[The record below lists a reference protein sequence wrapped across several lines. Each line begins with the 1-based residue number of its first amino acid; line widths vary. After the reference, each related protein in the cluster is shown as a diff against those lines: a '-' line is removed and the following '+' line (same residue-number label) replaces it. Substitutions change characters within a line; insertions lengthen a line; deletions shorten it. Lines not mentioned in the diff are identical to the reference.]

1 MRTLLFT
8 LISLACSLAL
18 AATVYKWVDENG
30 VVHYSDQPH
39 PNAQKVQLKAAQTYK
54 DPSPRGAFAPAA
66 APSAPANAAPVYR
79 GCAIAQP
86 PDNQDFSNINALS
99 VIVQTDPP
107 LRPGDQI
114 FLTLDGQALNEG
126 RPTGTQFNLSPVDRG
141 THTLQAAVRDGDGA
155 LTCQTPVVTFNVHQ
169 PSIQNPVNPVRPH

>member
-54 DPSPRGAFAPAA
+54 DSSPASAFAPAA
-66 APSAPANAAPVYR
+66 APGTKAGSSVLGTPLPAP
-79 GCAIAQP
+79 
-86 PDNQDFSNINALS
+86 
-99 VIVQTDPP
+99 
-107 LRPGDQI
+107 
-114 FLTLDGQALNEG
+114 
-126 RPTGTQFNLSPVDRG
+126 LSPSRRHARHSRG
-141 THTLQAAVRDGDGA
+141 RT
-155 LTCQTPVVTFNVHQ
+155 
-169 PSIQNPVNPVRPH
+169 